1 MTKRR
6 GLEAPERRGEA
17 RGPARPDAVAAVA
30 GVPAGASDDGAAFL
44 AAMQGVARLK
54 GPRRVIAGPPPVTGA
69 RRAAAAE
76 RLARGVGG
84 TGGGGLPGGEA
95 PTWDAFTVEVVGETW
110 TARANGIDR
119 KLVRKLGAGQL
130 GVEARIDLHGRTRD
144 ETMRG
149 LERFVAQAL
158 AAGQRAVLVIHG
170 RGLHSSGEGPTL
182 RDVVREALTGGLLG
196 PHVLACSSAPP
207 GLGGP
212 GATLVWLRR
221 APSET
226 RP

>member
-6 GLEAPERRGEA
+6 GPEDPYHRGDA
-17 RGPARPDAVAAVA
+17 RGLAHPSGSAADGDAAV
-30 GVPAGASDDGAAFL
+30 FL

-54 GPRRVIAGPPPVTGA
+54 GPRRVVSGPPPAATAQAA
-69 RRAAAAE
+69 RRAAVVE
-76 RLARGVGG
+76 RLARGAGG
-84 TGGGGLPGGEA
+84 SSRAVLPGGE
-95 PTWDAFTVEVVGETW
+95 PPGWDAFMVEVVGETW

-130 GVEARIDLHGRTRD
+130 GVEARIDLHGRSRE

-170 RGLHSSGEGPTL
+170 RGLHSSGDGPTL
-182 RDVVREALTGGLLG
+182 RDVVREALTGGPLG
-196 PHVLACSSAPP
+196 AHVLACSSAPP
-207 GLGGP
+207 ALGGP

>member
-6 GLEAPERRGEA
+6 GPVTPERPGDAA
-17 RGPARPDAVAAVA
+17 RGPADRSEPAAGGDA
-30 GVPAGASDDGAAFL
+30 AAFV

-54 GPRRVIAGPPPVTGA
+54 GPRRVVAGPPPPQGA
-69 RRAAAAE
+69 RRAAAVE
-76 RLARGVGG
+76 RLARGSGGVGPV
-84 TGGGGLPGGEA
+84 GLASGEG
-95 PTWDAFTVEVVGETW
+95 PSWDAFTVELVGETW
-110 TARANGIDR
+110 SARANGIDR

-130 GVEARIDLHGRTRD
+130 GVEARIDLHGRSRD
-144 ETMRG
+144 ETMRA

-182 RDVVREALTGGLLG
+182 RDVVREALTGNLLG
-196 PHVLACSSAPP
+196 AHVLACSSAPP
-207 GLGGP
+207 GLGGS

>member
-6 GLEAPERRGEA
+6 GPEDPDRRGDA
-17 RGPARPDAVAAVA
+17 RLPTGPTD
-30 GVPAGASDDGAAFL
+30 AGADREGAAFV
-44 AAMQGVARLK
+44 AAMQGVARLR
-54 GPRRVIAGPPPVTGA
+54 GPGRIAVSPPPAQGA

-76 RLARGVGG
+76 RLARGSGG
-84 TGGGGLPGGEA
+84 PGRGALPGSDA
-95 PTWDAFTVEVVGETW
+95 PPWDAFTVEVVGETW

-130 GVEARIDLHGRTRD
+130 GVEARIDLHGRSRD
-144 ETMRG
+144 ETTRG

-182 RDVVREALTGGLLG
+182 RDVVRESLTGGVLG
-196 PHVLACSSAPP
+196 AHVLACSSAPP
-207 GLGGP
+207 ALGGP

>member
-6 GLEAPERRGEA
+6 GSPDPDRQGQV
-17 RGPARPDAVAAVA
+17 RPPTWQTD
-30 GVPAGASDDGAAFL
+30 AGADAGTEGDGVAFL
-44 AAMQGVARLK
+44 DAMRGVSRLK
-54 GPRRVIAGPPPVTGA
+54 GPRRVALGPPPAQGA

-76 RLARGVGG
+76 RLARGS
-84 TGGGGLPGGEA
+84 GEA
-95 PTWDAFTVEVVGETW
+95 GRAGLSGEEAPPGWDAFTVEVVGETW
-110 TARANGIDR
+110 TARANGVDR

-130 GVEARIDLHGRTRD
+130 GVEARIDLHGRSRD
-144 ETMRG
+144 ETGRG
-149 LERFVAQAL
+149 LERFLAQAL

-170 RGLHSSGEGPTL
+170 RGLHSSGDGPTL
-182 RDVVREALTGGLLG
+182 RDVVREALTGRPLG
-196 PHVLACSSAPP
+196 AHVLACSSAPP
-207 GLGGP
+207 ALGGP